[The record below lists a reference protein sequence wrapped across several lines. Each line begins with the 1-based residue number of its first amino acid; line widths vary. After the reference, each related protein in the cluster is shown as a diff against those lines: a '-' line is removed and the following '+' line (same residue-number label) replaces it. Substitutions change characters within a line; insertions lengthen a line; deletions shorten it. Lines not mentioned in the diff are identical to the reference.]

1 MSFESAGGSAAY
13 RILAIETS
21 CDETAAAVVADG
33 RHILSNRV
41 ASQIELHRRFGG
53 VYPEVASRQ
62 HVLAIQTVVEDALAD
77 ASVAHV
83 RELDAI
89 AVTNGPGLAGS
100 LLVGVNLAKGLA
112 FASGL
117 PLVPV
122 NHLEGHIYSNW
133 LCTDCSPVAETPI
146 SGDSNWRR
154 CGLAPDIALKQR
166 SGSASDIA
174 LKQRSD
180 SASEQFPALIL
191 IVSGGHT
198 ELVLMEDHCR
208 YRLLGATLD
217 DAAGEAFDKV
227 ARLLELGYPG
237 GPAIQ
242 AAAQTGDARRFHLP
256 RPLTRP
262 GRRTKIQP
270 GAQAS
275 PLPAILPVRGEHRFN
290 FSFSG
295 LKTAVLN
302 LMRQLERDGTEARQP
317 QTVVDIAAA
326 FQMAVV
332 DVLVGKTADAA
343 TEFAVKQVCI
353 CGGVSANGLL
363 RRTAEQHFAEMGLP
377 LRCPP
382 LYLCTDNAA
391 MIGAAAYH
399 RRSYIAAGQRS
410 SKGSEQRQAAEA
422 VAHSTLH
429 GQPNKP
435 SARDLLA
442 LDVYASLPLVDSMRL

>member
-1 MSFESAGGSAAY
+1 MTPANAGVSPAY

-33 RHILSNRV
+33 RRILSNRV

-62 HVLAIQTVVEDALAD
+62 HVLAIQTVVEGALAD
-77 ASVAHV
+77 ASVAHA

-89 AVTNGPGLAGS
+89 AVTHGPGLAGS

-117 PLVPV
+117 PLIPV

-133 LCTDCSPVAETPI
+133 LYTDSSPAAESATSAE
-146 SGDSNWRR
+146 SGASG
-154 CGLAPDIALKQR
+154 CGTASDAARSQR
-166 SGSASDIA
+166 GGSAP
-174 LKQRSD
+174 
-180 SASEQFPALIL
+180 EQFPALIL

-198 ELVLMEDHCR
+198 ELVLMEGHGR

-242 AAAQTGDARRFHLP
+242 AAAEAGDALRFDLP

-262 GRRTKIQP
+262 GRRAARQP
-270 GAQAS
+270 DSQAS
-275 PLPAILPVRGEHRFN
+275 SLPAVLPVRGEHRFN

-302 LMRQLERDGTEARQP
+302 LMRQLEREGTEARQA
-317 QTVVDIAAA
+317 QTAADIAAA

-332 DVLVGKTADAA
+332 DVLVAKAADAA
-343 TEFAVKQVCI
+343 GEFGVKQVCI

-363 RRTAEQHFAEMGLP
+363 RRTAEQHFATIGLP

-382 LYLCTDNAA
+382 LFLCTDNAA
-391 MIGAAAYH
+391 MIGAAAFFK
-399 RRSYIAAGQRS
+399 RPQVSARQGSSEGREPQQASETAARS
-410 SKGSEQRQAAEA
+410 SLHEQP
-422 VAHSTLH
+422 H
-429 GQPNKP
+429 
-435 SARDLLA
+435 ARDPLA
-442 LDVYASLPLVDSMRL
+442 LDVYASLPLVDSVRL

>member
-1 MSFESAGGSAAY
+1 MSPTSAGGSPAY

-62 HVLAIQTVVEDALAD
+62 HVLTIQTVVEDALAD

-89 AVTNGPGLAGS
+89 AVTHGPGLAGS

-117 PLVPV
+117 PLIPV

-133 LCTDCSPVAETPI
+133 LYTDSSPIA
-146 SGDSNWRR
+146 DSQASEDGNGPAGGPASDSART
-154 CGLAPDIALKQR
+154 QR
-166 SGSASDIA
+166 SG
-174 LKQRSD
+174 

-198 ELVLMEDHCR
+198 ELVLMEGHCR

-242 AAAQTGDARRFHLP
+242 AAAESGDAGRFHLP
-256 RPLTRP
+256 RPLMRP
-262 GRRTKIQP
+262 GRRTEPQP
-270 GAQAS
+270 HAQAF
-275 PLPAILPVRGEHRFN
+275 PLPTVLPVHGEQRFN

-302 LMRQLERDGTEARQP
+302 LMRQLEREGTDARQT
-317 QTVVDIAAA
+317 QTAADIAAA

-343 TEFAVKQVCI
+343 AEFGVKQVCI

-363 RRTAEQHFAEMGLP
+363 RWAAEQHFAKLGLSFH
-377 LRCPP
+377 CPP
-382 LYLCTDNAA
+382 LFLCTDNAA
-391 MIGAAAYH
+391 MIGAAAYYRQSYAPARQPSPTVREH
-399 RRSYIAAGQRS
+399 RQD
-410 SKGSEQRQAAEA
+410 AEA
-422 VAHSTLH
+422 AADTTSHDRPSE
-429 GQPNKP
+429 P
-435 SARDLLA
+435 SARDFLA
-442 LDVYASLPLVDSMRL
+442 LDVYASLPLVDSMQR

>member
-1 MSFESAGGSAAY
+1 MSLENAGGSPAC

-33 RHILSNRV
+33 LHILSNRV

-89 AVTNGPGLAGS
+89 AVTHGPGLAGS
-100 LLVGVNLAKGLA
+100 LLVGVNFAKGLA

-133 LCTDCSPVAETPI
+133 LSTDCSPLAESPT
-146 SGDSNWRR
+146 SGDSNGRR
-154 CGLAPDIALKQR
+154 CGFTPDIALKQR
-166 SGSASDIA
+166 SG
-174 LKQRSD
+174 

-198 ELVLMEDHCR
+198 ELVLMEGHCR
-208 YRLLGATLD
+208 YRRLGATLD

-242 AAAQTGDARRFHLP
+242 AAAETGDARRFHLP

-262 GRRTKIQP
+262 GRRTEIQP
-270 GAQAS
+270 DAQAS

-302 LMRQLERDGTEARQP
+302 LMRQLERDGMEARQT

-363 RRTAEQHFAEMGLP
+363 RRTAEQHIAEMGLP

-399 RRSYIAAGQRS
+399 RRSYIAAPQRP
-410 SKGSEQRQAAEA
+410 SKGSEQRQAPEA
-422 VAHSTLH
+422 VAHSTLRDR
-429 GQPNKP
+429 PIEP
-435 SARDLLA
+435 SAPDLLA